1 MPSALSIPNK
11 TARLTAEH
19 PGIVKLG
26 RAGWLAKGIVY
37 IMAGVLAIIVALK
50 ASGWSTKSTPTANQE
65 ASPTGAI
72 KTVAQSTGGP
82 LLLWILAIGLFVYAA
97 WRIVSALLPGTA
109 DAHGLAKRA
118 GYFVSA
124 VIYTT
129 LGFSAIALS
138 QSKATSPDGNQ
149 KVTDITAKIMS
160 HTAGRLLVGVIGAV
174 VAGVGVYRLMKGVK
188 QDVGDEL
195 DLSGMNQQRARL
207 TRKLGAIGE
216 IGRGIG
222 IGLIGF
228 FLLRAAVKYN
238 AAEATGLD
246 GALRRLATQSW
257 GVLIVAIV
265 GIGFLAY
272 GLFCATT
279 FTHRRLQAP

>member
-1 MPSALSIPNK
+1 MPSALSVPNK

-50 ASGWSTKSTPTANQE
+50 ASGWSNPGTPPANQE

-97 WRIVSALLPGTA
+97 WRIVSALLPGSA
-109 DAHGLAKRA
+109 DAHGLAKRV

-124 VIYTT
+124 IIYTA

-138 QSKATSPDGNQ
+138 HSKATSPDGNQ

-160 HTAGRLLVGVIGAV
+160 HTAGRLLVGVIAAV
-174 VAGVGVYRLMKGVK
+174 VIGVGIYRLMKGVK

-195 DLSGMNQQRARL
+195 DLSGMNQKRARL
-207 TRKLGAIGE
+207 TRKLGSIGE

-257 GVLIVAIV
+257 GVLVVAIV